1 MRSPRTPSRRTLV
14 KSLVAFF
21 TLRRPGTA
29 ADERFED
36 GVRQTLTGL
45 RRSTVQ
51 QRHYRVNITV
61 TALGIPFFRRSEVGG
76 GYASVET
83 GSGAGVV
90 GTALQFAAGSWPERS
105 AGLNRFGIFRE
116 ALVERALGDDER
128 AFAGFITSSKEENL
142 GEARSA
148 LKSNTAGTALA
159 VAWGGARAGSAW
171 FHVKTREVPLSCN
184 WLGADRVLSDLVREG
199 TTGAPHVVAGT
210 TASPFLT
217 AMRRAALSREPSL
230 QSPFFHNGKRY
241 ELHTRWSSNS
251 SGELEGQIRNER
263 GVVTADFRTA
273 YEPGDQS
280 GLPIRIDYHARSF
293 LRLTFEA
300 NDRPSVS
307 ISSLFSA

>member
-1 MRSPRTPSRRTLV
+1 MRSPQTPNRRTLL

-29 ADERFED
+29 ADERVED
-36 GVRQTLTGL
+36 GVRQTLSGL

-76 GYASVET
+76 GYASVEL
-83 GSGAGVV
+83 GSGPGAA
-90 GTALQFAAGSWPERS
+90 GTALQFAAGSWPERA
-105 AGLNRFGIFRE
+105 AGLNRFGMFRE

-148 LKSNTAGTALA
+148 LKSNTAGTPLA
-159 VAWGGARAGSAW
+159 IAWGGARAGSAW

-184 WLGADRVLSDLVREG
+184 WLEADRVLSDLVREG
-199 TTGAPHVVAGT
+199 STGAPHVVAAT
-210 TASPFLT
+210 TTSTFLT
-217 AMRRAALSREPSL
+217 AMRRAALSKEPSL
-230 QSPFFHNGKRY
+230 RSSFFHNGKRY
-241 ELHTRWSSNS
+241 ELRTSWRSHSG
-251 SGELEGQIRNER
+251 GELEGQIRNEK
-263 GVVTADFRTA
+263 GVMTADFRTD

-280 GLPIRIDYHARSF
+280 GLPIRIEYHARSF
-293 LRLTFEA
+293 LRLTFEV

-307 ISSLFSA
+307 IPSLFSA